1 MGNDNPMSP
10 SEAVFRA
17 RFPDHLEQC
26 HARSK
31 QTGDRCGQPAIKGGT
46 VCPWH
51 GGGSPNVKARAN
63 LRLLQLVDPALSRLA
78 TIIHDGDDDV
88 AVRAANSILDR
99 AGIVRRADI
108 DPAAATALLIERL
121 REMRDAHTVVE
132 GEVIPDALT

>member
-10 SEAVFRA
+10 SETVFRS

-78 TIIHDGDDDV
+78 TIINDGDDDV